1 MDDLEYIKK
10 FSKITIK
17 DVCNKSK
24 ANRSNILRGTAS
36 KKKIN
41 KVKRQIESDIA
52 SLYLLED
59 ENEKREIIVF

>member
-1 MDDLEYIKK
+1 MEDLDYIKR
-10 FSKITIK
+10 FTKITVK
-17 DVCNKSK
+17 GACEKVKVD
-24 ANRSNILRGTAS
+24 RSNILRGTAS

-59 ENEKREIIVF
+59 ENEKRESPL

>member
-24 ANRSNILRGTAS
+24 ANRSNVLNGKAS
-36 KKKIN
+36 KKTLN
-41 KVKRQIESDIA
+41 KVKRQIESEVA
-52 SLYLLED
+52 KLYLVD
-59 ENEKREIIVF
+59 NE